1 MYVYADQESID
12 VVSAPCAKS
21 LVVGGDFGHGNF
33 GDVAQHLGAI
43 ALARQASVRPVVS
56 VLALGAVSRYFRP
69 TAMRMAY
76 AADAVL
82 FVAESPL
89 SQADEEL
96 LGLHRVRSLCA
107 ITCVH
112 LYGGGF
118 LNEMWGE
125 FVLSTTEWFLERFD
139 SAAYVVS
146 GQQISEAFADRV
158 ARHVQVHNPKAF
170 GVRDEQS
177 LELLRLRG
185 VECSFSFD
193 DAVETLGLLT
203 RSLGLKRG
211 GKGCLVHLNSSDYTG
226 NDRALAEVSAHLN
239 ALAERPE
246 YAGSFTLVQAYREA
260 REHVVDTLETIS
272 RLDAGSP
279 LDDCRLLSLVPLL
292 FEASTSSRLG
302 SLEVAAGY
310 SCSYH
315 VALWLQLAGI
325 PCWIRSESPYYV
337 QKRRALGIP
346 DRFEEFFADLPL
358 PDHANSLERR
368 QEWLEKL
375 LPALQNA
382 PDTAPAIE
390 LPTASLESPPGVFY
404 LKGEGPSLAE
414 RLESAWASVVGLTN
428 DLEQS
433 AREAAAGREAIAA
446 LEQRVEAA
454 ENEKQ
459 RQSEIVRELQ
469 GSIDRLSNDLRAGQ
483 LVEVELRTRIADAG
497 EEAGRLLA
505 QVMELAGRAA
515 ESEGRAHLLDQIAR
529 SAKDDALAQQ
539 ERAATLSERLVALE
553 MESNHLKAR
562 LEDGESRSAS
572 LLERISALGD
582 ENRGLEIRANRA
594 ELELSHSV
602 RSNESLQ
609 ATIADLERR
618 SSELEDRLRD
628 ADSRILAL
636 LARITAIGD
645 ENRTLEVR
653 ASRAELDHWH
663 AVRGN
668 ESLAA
673 RVAELEHAIAT
684 AHVEHLEAR
693 QRGDDLAARLE
704 TTAARLSDVGH
715 QARAMRERAECAE
728 QALDESTRTLHGA
741 SERLSL
747 ILGSRSWRYTR
758 PFRAAARFAST
769 GRFDAAGNVGLFA
782 LLAMLARRIGISP
795 RVRASVGA
803 FLGRFRRRH

>member
-1 MYVYADQESID
+1 MYFYADQESIER
-12 VVSAPCAKS
+12 VSGSAAKIVLIGS
-21 LVVGGDFGHGNF
+21 DFGYGNF

-43 ALARQASVRPVVS
+43 SLARHESGSLVVS
-56 VLALGAVSRYFRP
+56 VLAINALSRHFGASM
-69 TAMRMAY
+69 MRKAY
-76 AADAVL
+76 AVDALL
-82 FVAESPL
+82 FVADTPL
-89 SQADEEL
+89 SAADQGM
-96 LGLHRVRSLCA
+96 LGLRPVRSLRS
-107 ITCVH
+107 ISCVH

-125 FVLSTTEWFLERFD
+125 FVLSVVEWLLARLE
-139 SAAYVVS
+139 STVYVVS
-146 GQQISEAFADRV
+146 GQQVSAAFADRV
-158 ARHVQVHNPKAF
+158 ARHVEAHKPKAF
-170 GVRDEQS
+170 GVRDEES
-177 LELLRLRG
+177 LALLRSRG
-185 VECSFSFD
+185 VHCSFSFD
-193 DAVETLGLLT
+193 DAVEVLSELASTLKLT
-203 RSLGLKRG
+203 RGVN
-211 GKGCLVHLNSSDYTG
+211 GCLIHLNSSDYTG
-226 NDRALAEVSAHLN
+226 NDGALMEIAAHLQG
-239 ALAERPE
+239 LAGR
-246 YAGSFTLVQAYREA
+246 AMFSGRFTLAQAYRDA
-260 REHVVDTLETIS
+260 REEVVDTLETVK
-272 RLDAGSP
+272 RLDASLP
-279 LDDCRLLSLVPLL
+279 LDDCRVLSLVPLL
-292 FEASTSSRLG
+292 LG
-302 SLEVAAGY
+302 GSDSPRSGPVEIAAGY

-315 VALWLQLAGI
+315 VALWLQLAGV
-325 PCWIRSESPYYV
+325 PCWIRSENPYYV
-337 QKRRALGIP
+337 QKRKALGIP
-346 DRFEEFFADLPL
+346 DRFEDFFAELPV
-358 PDHANSLERR
+358 PDHASHLERR
-368 QEWLEKL
+368 QSWLGEL
-375 LPALQNA
+375 RLAMQSA
-382 PDTAPAIE
+382 PDRGPSIAVHRSEEEMSPA
-390 LPTASLESPPGVFY
+390 AFHY
-404 LKGEGPSLAE
+404 KGEPPLTE
-414 RLESAWASVVGLTN
+414 RLRMAWASVVGLTN
-428 DLEQS
+428 DLEQR

-529 SAKDDALAQQ
+529 SAKDDALAQH

-618 SSELEDRLRD
+618 SSELADRLRD